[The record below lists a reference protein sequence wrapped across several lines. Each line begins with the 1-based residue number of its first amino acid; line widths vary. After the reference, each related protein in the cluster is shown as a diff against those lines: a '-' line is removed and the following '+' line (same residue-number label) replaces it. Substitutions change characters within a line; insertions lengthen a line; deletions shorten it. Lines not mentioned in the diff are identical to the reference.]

1 MRRAPSKKR
10 KPVPFLSISFCVLVT
25 VYLFLSK
32 PDTSN
37 TIENDLKAFLS
48 SPEDNVDTSS
58 YTYPTTY
65 ENFDVNHRDDSD
77 GSDGQDDD
85 KFHNDENDQEEE
97 TEEGQLQQQEIE
109 TEANVDTLSNE
120 NKTDSHMK
128 EQVTSTTPTQ
138 NLVQLNTVNTT
149 LYPMYVTA
157 CCGIGHRLSR
167 ILPVMVYAN
176 RHHQSTKIVLQE
188 VPWSALFND
197 TTHAKNDVIGEGY
210 DEGKRQGLLIQNG
223 VPQEYW
229 REYKYTTFEKTHT
242 VLDRYFRDWFY
253 SPILNTLLHHLQEN
267 MTPVVKS
274 YFDPLYQQLSSKEED
289 SVSMCFHLRQGN
301 NETGDWQKKKWRHV
315 NTEHVLNTT
324 LLEMQS
330 FVHSQNATRA
340 KIFIASDSEDIRP
353 WFTSRIPD
361 TWDVVQPAK
370 TMPRPENGVWFGES
384 GSLTANV
391 LNQTMKNEAMAE
403 ALADVFAL
411 GACNALLIPN
421 YSSFTYASIALTRA
435 RGNSVFFLGKDKYH
449 DMTEFEDGREMLPM
463 DNS

>member
-1 MRRAPSKKR
+1 M
-10 KPVPFLSISFCVLVT
+10 
-25 VYLFLSK
+25 
-32 PDTSN
+32 
-37 TIENDLKAFLS
+37 KAFLS
-48 SPEDNVDTSS
+48 STKDNVDTSS
-58 YTYPTTY
+58 YTYPTIH

-85 KFHNDENDQEEE
+85 KFHNDENDQEEDI
-97 TEEGQLQQQEIE
+97 EEGQEQQQQQEVEIE
-109 TEANVDTLSNE
+109 TDVDEISNQ
-120 NKTDSHMK
+120 NKTDTHMNE
-128 EQVTSTTPTQ
+128 EQVLPETDSQQNVTATPEPIQ
-138 NLVQLNTVNTT
+138 NLVQLNPVNTT

-176 RHHQSTKIVLQE
+176 RHHQATKIVLQE
-188 VPWSALFND
+188 VPWSALFHD
-197 TTHAKNDVIGEGY
+197 TTHAKNDIIGEGY
-210 DEGKRQGLLIQNG
+210 DEAKRQGLLIQNG
-223 VPQEYW
+223 VPKEYW
-229 REYKYTTFEKTHT
+229 REYKYTTFKKTKT
-242 VLDRYFRDWFY
+242 ALDRYFRDWFY

-274 YFDPLYQQLSSKEED
+274 YFDPLYQQLSTKEKQ

-315 NTEHVLNTT
+315 NTEHVLNIT

-330 FVHSQNATRA
+330 FAQSQNATRA

-361 TWDVVQPAK
+361 SWNVVQPAK

-435 RGNSVFFLGKDKYH
+435 RGNSVFFLGNDKYH
-449 DMTEFEDGREMLPM
+449 DMTEFEDGREMQPM
-463 DNS
+463 NNDS